1 MKSVMTA
8 GMEFGKQLTEQNPE
22 MAEVM
27 GFDGSQVK
35 FLEPYCTGEKYLTL
49 YVPYHTGEKSLT
61 LSHTGEKSLTLHVPY
76 HNGEKSLTLS
86 HTGEKS
92 LSLHVPYL

>member
-27 GFDGSQVK
+27 GFDGSQVQ
-35 FLEPYCTGEKYLTL
+35 FLVPYCTGEKY
-49 YVPYHTGEKSLT
+49 
-61 LSHTGEKSLTLHVPY
+61 LTLHVPY
-76 HNGEKSLTLS
+76 HNGEKSLALS
-86 HTGEKS
+86 HRRE
-92 LSLHVPYL
+92 VPVPACTLLLKLFSFHGNVPNFCPNDKEQ